1 MFRIFCSYR
10 KFVSSVKGGL
20 GMGLGERAV
29 ESESGA
35 VDAVWLP
42 PVHPSAQASWGI
54 V

>member
-10 KFVSSVKGGL
+10 KFISSVKGGVA
-20 GMGLGERAV
+20 MGLGERAV

-35 VDAVWLP
+35 VDAVWLSHI
-42 PVHPSAQASWGI
+42 HPSAQASWGI